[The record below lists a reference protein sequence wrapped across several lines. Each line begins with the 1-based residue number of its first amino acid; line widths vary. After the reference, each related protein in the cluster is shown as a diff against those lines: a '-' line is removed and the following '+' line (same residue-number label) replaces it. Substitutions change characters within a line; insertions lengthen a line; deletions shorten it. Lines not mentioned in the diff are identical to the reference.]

1 MALAAR
7 DHPADRVAR
16 VAGHAHQDRRAGD
29 PSGPDRDIDRRKPQV
44 PLGELTWAIRRAAR
58 GIGRQ
63 VYRTQV
69 PDSLPEHGHPALPAD
84 PLGDDRRRHPGMAGE
99 ESPNLRL
106 DPVDSRARGRSVVLR
121 WRRRTDRLADGVPRQ
136 PEPASDL
143 LDRDPLGQMQASDL
157 GPVFHVEQLLPPRR
171 VQQSQAWARVIESA
185 DQAGGVRF
193 RPASGGQ
200 YWAVVDTTNNGGSI
214 CSSLTITQAR
224 RPMRS
229 SVSSSSRIPRMSS
242 QRGQL
247 PPTCSQRRS
256 RRRSTRSP
264 GCCTP
269 PHPFRRHGLPS
280 DQQRRP
286 AHHFPLV
293 QFLVLV
299 AAAASGPWRTT
310 VMRFPWRTCR
320 RKLGVIS
327 LAAVAASC
335 NPSQADIISR
345 LPKTIGGEPLVYD
358 RIFGPEL
365 LGTEP
370 AHWALDAAR
379 AVGADPSR
387 VEYVSGALG
396 NRAYLSEIVHLPG
409 GDEEALLLS
418 VVADLTNG
426 LEVRTVTIGGKGVVQ
441 TIRPENPDSADCT
454 PCFYAFDDTV
464 FVLNATADLAAEA
477 FRDLP

>member
-1 MALAAR
+1 
-7 DHPADRVAR
+7 
-16 VAGHAHQDRRAGD
+16 
-29 PSGPDRDIDRRKPQV
+29 
-44 PLGELTWAIRRAAR
+44 
-58 GIGRQ
+58 
-63 VYRTQV
+63 
-69 PDSLPEHGHPALPAD
+69 
-84 PLGDDRRRHPGMAGE
+84 
-99 ESPNLRL
+99 
-106 DPVDSRARGRSVVLR
+106 
-121 WRRRTDRLADGVPRQ
+121 
-136 PEPASDL
+136 
-143 LDRDPLGQMQASDL
+143 
-157 GPVFHVEQLLPPRR
+157 
-171 VQQSQAWARVIESA
+171 
-185 DQAGGVRF
+185 
-193 RPASGGQ
+193 
-200 YWAVVDTTNNGGSI
+200 
-214 CSSLTITQAR
+214 
-224 RPMRS
+224 
-229 SVSSSSRIPRMSS
+229 
-242 QRGQL
+242 
-247 PPTCSQRRS
+247 
-256 RRRSTRSP
+256 
-264 GCCTP
+264 
-269 PHPFRRHGLPS
+269 
-280 DQQRRP
+280 
-286 AHHFPLV
+286 
-293 QFLVLV
+293 
-299 AAAASGPWRTT
+299 
-310 VMRFPWRTCR
+310 MRFPWRTCR